1 MAPLRWKLPIA
12 GFWSGLVIVGS
23 DRVQEL
29 EDMLYGDWVVHDDE
43 GDIRTMTQR
52 SPLSLLQK
60 EQANQKTGAGT
71 ISNIGRHLENNEE
84 SEESEE
90 SFDDDI
96 GMPVPKIPD
105 LPTTMYSKLKAEL
118 ASDGPV
124 ETSIKETDEAGDA
137 TMKDAKE
144 WRETEKE
151 LQQATEDLGKASH
164 KAAKDLQQ
172 GTKQLQKGRSRAA
185 QKIEQELDREDDNR
199 DT

>member
-1 MAPLRWKLPIA
+1 
-12 GFWSGLVIVGS
+12 
-23 DRVQEL
+23 
-29 EDMLYGDWVVHDDE
+29 
-43 GDIRTMTQR
+43 
-52 SPLSLLQK
+52 
-60 EQANQKTGAGT
+60 
-71 ISNIGRHLENNEE
+71 
-84 SEESEE
+84 
-90 SFDDDI
+90 
-96 GMPVPKIPD
+96 MPVPKIPD